1 MIDLHR
7 IDGTKILV
15 NLDLIEL
22 IEETPD
28 TVVTLTN
35 EHKYVVKEKIPERVE
50 KIVEFKCSIHFKK
63 LFIVDE
69 DEQENSSGKKD
80 KDSVSGKGKNDS
92 ENCGNKQDDIIDNP
106 LRFLRRFWEYANQ

>member
-35 EHKYVVKEKIPERVE
+35 EHKYVVKEKIPEIIE
-50 KIVEFKCSIHFKK
+50 KIVDFKCSIHFKK
-63 LFIVDE
+63 LFIVDQ
-69 DEQENSSGKKD
+69 DEQGNIPDGVKSQTALEPTIDIIKTP
-80 KDSVSGKGKNDS
+80 KGK
-92 ENCGNKQDDIIDNP
+92 
-106 LRFLRRFWEYANQ
+106 

>member
-35 EHKYVVKEKIPERVE
+35 DHKYVVKEKIPEIIE
-50 KIVEFKCSIHFKK
+50 KIVDFKCSIHFKK
-63 LFIVDE
+63 LIIVDA
-69 DEQENSSGKKD
+69 DEQGNLHEENNKKTAEEPTVTII
-80 KDSVSGKGKNDS
+80 KTSKGK
-92 ENCGNKQDDIIDNP
+92 
-106 LRFLRRFWEYANQ
+106 

>member
-28 TVVTLTN
+28 TIVTLTN
-35 EHKYVVKEKIPERVE
+35 EHKYVVKEKIPEIIE
-50 KIVEFKCSIHFKK
+50 KIVDFKCSIHFKK
-63 LFIVDE
+63 LHIEDQ
-69 DEQENSSGKKD
+69 DEQESIKGEKKSQTPEEPVISIIKTS
-80 KDSVSGKGKNDS
+80 KD
-92 ENCGNKQDDIIDNP
+92 
-106 LRFLRRFWEYANQ
+106 R

>member
-35 EHKYVVKEKIPERVE
+35 EHKYVVKEKIPEN
-50 KIVEFKCSIHFKK
+50 FK
-63 LFIVDE
+63 E
-69 DEQENSSGKKD
+69 
-80 KDSVSGKGKNDS
+80 
-92 ENCGNKQDDIIDNP
+92 
-106 LRFLRRFWEYANQ
+106 RRFQLK

>member
-28 TVVTLTN
+28 TIVTLTN
-35 EHKYVVKEKIPERVE
+35 EHKYVVKEKIPEIID
-50 KIVEFKCSIHFKK
+50 KIVDFKCSIHFKK
-63 LFIVDE
+63 LFIVDQ
-69 DEQENSSGKKD
+69 DEQESMLDEKKRQTPEGPN
-80 KDSVSGKGKNDS
+80 VNHKN
-92 ENCGNKQDDIIDNP
+92 
-106 LRFLRRFWEYANQ
+106 

>member
-28 TVVTLTN
+28 TIVTLTN
-35 EHKYVVKEKIPERVE
+35 EHKYVVKEKIPEIID
-50 KIVEFKCSIHFKK
+50 KIVDFKCSIHFKK
-63 LFIVDE
+63 LFIVDQ
-69 DEQENSSGKKD
+69 DEQGSMQDEKKRQTPD
-80 KDSVSGKGKNDS
+80 GPDFN
-92 ENCGNKQDDIIDNP
+92 
-106 LRFLRRFWEYANQ
+106 R

>member
-35 EHKYVVKEKIPERVE
+35 DHKYVVKEKIHEIVE
-50 KIVEFKCSIHFKK
+50 KIVDFKCSIHFKK
-63 LFIVDE
+63 LIIVDA
-69 DEQENSSGKKD
+69 DEQKNTPVENKRKSFEEPTVTIIKTLKD
-80 KDSVSGKGKNDS
+80 K
-92 ENCGNKQDDIIDNP
+92 
-106 LRFLRRFWEYANQ
+106 

>member
-28 TVVTLTN
+28 TIVTLTN
-35 EHKYVVKEKIPERVE
+35 EHKYVVKEKIPEIID
-50 KIVEFKCSIHFKK
+50 KIVDFKCSIHFKK
-63 LFIVDE
+63 LFIVDQ
-69 DEQENSSGKKD
+69 DEQGSMQGEKNSQTPEEPT
-80 KDSVSGKGKNDS
+80 VN
-92 ENCGNKQDDIIDNP
+92 IIKTIK
-106 LRFLRRFWEYANQ
+106 EK

>member
-28 TVVTLTN
+28 TIVTLTN
-35 EHKYVVKEKIPERVE
+35 EHKYVVKEKIPEIID
-50 KIVEFKCSIHFKK
+50 KIVDFKCSIHFKK
-63 LFIVDE
+63 LFIVDQ
-69 DEQENSSGKKD
+69 DEQGSIQGEKK
-80 KDSVSGKGKNDS
+80 SQTPEEPTIN
-92 ENCGNKQDDIIDNP
+92 IIKTSK
-106 LRFLRRFWEYANQ
+106 EK

>member
-35 EHKYVVKEKIPERVE
+35 DHKYVVKEKIPEIIE
-50 KIVEFKCSIHFKK
+50 KIVDFKCSIHFKK
-63 LFIVDE
+63 LIIVDA
-69 DEQENSSGKKD
+69 DEQENIQGENNMKAAEEPTVTIIKAS
-80 KDSVSGKGKNDS
+80 KGK
-92 ENCGNKQDDIIDNP
+92 
-106 LRFLRRFWEYANQ
+106 